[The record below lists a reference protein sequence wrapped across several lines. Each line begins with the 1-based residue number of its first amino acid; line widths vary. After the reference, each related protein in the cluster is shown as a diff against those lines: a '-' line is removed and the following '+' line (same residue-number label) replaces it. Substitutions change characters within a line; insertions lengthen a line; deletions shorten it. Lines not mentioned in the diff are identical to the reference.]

1 MPLPASKIT
10 LAALPL
16 LLALS
21 GCIVHADSRVHRSG
35 RVVGPQTVAQIV
47 PGKRKDF
54 VVALLGEPTSTT
66 PLAGGTEIW
75 KWEFSEKRVRSG
87 SLLFVFDSD
96 ETTERS
102 GATYVEFEDDVVLKA
117 WQD

>member
-1 MPLPASKIT
+1 MPLPASKLA
-10 LAALPL
+10 LAALL
-16 LLALS
+16 LLLP
-21 GCIVHADSRVHRSG
+21 GCIVNADSHVHRSG

-96 ETTERS
+96 ETTERN
-102 GATYVEFEDDVVLKA
+102 GATYVEFENDVVLKA